1 MKDKYKF
8 NFINWF
14 YKDEL
19 TDKNEVYILP
29 TIIFIKSNRYSYIKT
44 YYIHFVWLKFVR
56 NIEFIFTLK
65 H

>member
-44 YYIHFVWLKFVR
+44 YYIYFVWLKFVR